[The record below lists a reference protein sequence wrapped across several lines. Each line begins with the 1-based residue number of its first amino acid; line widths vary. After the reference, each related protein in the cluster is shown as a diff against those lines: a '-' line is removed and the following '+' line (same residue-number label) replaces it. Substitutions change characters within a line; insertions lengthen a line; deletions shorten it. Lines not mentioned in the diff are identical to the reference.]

1 MAPRA
6 SGFWAK
12 ARRARDKLAAQV
24 LFHPNVSL
32 VDIGEDPDGVI
43 MTPVLRVHVRSIDVS
58 GPDIPNEVDGIPVRV
73 IRGDYRPATQ
83 PEEWP
88 RD

>member
-1 MAPRA
+1 MAPRD
-6 SGFWAK
+6 SGFWAR
-12 ARRARDKLAAQV
+12 ARPARDKLAAQV
-24 LFHPNVSL
+24 LFHPNVSM

-43 MTPVLRVHVRSIDVS
+43 SAPVLRVHVRSSDMS
-58 GPDIPNEVDGIPVRV
+58 GLDIPNDVDGIPVRI

-83 PEEWP
+83 PEERP